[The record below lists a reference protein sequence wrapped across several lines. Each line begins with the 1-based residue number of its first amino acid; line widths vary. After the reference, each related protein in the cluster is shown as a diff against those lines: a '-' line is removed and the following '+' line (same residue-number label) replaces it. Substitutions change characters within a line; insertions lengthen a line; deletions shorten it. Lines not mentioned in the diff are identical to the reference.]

1 MSDIS
6 FRNVKDAIGDG
17 QPYDGINDVI
27 VFSNNNVYKYSNIS
41 VYISYNIRYEQMD
54 ISILWEDDYTQINY
68 KTLGL
73 HGVYNTNFQNFVYEN
88 GDLIWY
94 DGNNKIVLKSIGSD
108 AS

>member
-6 FRNVKDAIGDG
+6 FRNVKDAIGDV
-17 QPYDGINDVI
+17 QPYDGIKDVL
-27 VFSNNNVYKYSNIS
+27 VFCNNNVYKYSNIS
-41 VYISYNIRYEQMD
+41 VFVSYNIPYMQMD
-54 ISILWEDDYTQINY
+54 VSVIWEDDDTQIDY

-94 DGNNKIVLKSIGSD
+94 DGNKKIVIKSIGST

>member
-6 FRNVKDAIGDG
+6 FRNVKNVIGDV
-17 QPYDGINDVI
+17 QPYDGINDVL
-27 VFSNNNVYKYSNIS
+27 VFCDNNVYKYSNIS
-41 VYISYNIRYEQMD
+41 VYISYDIRYEQMN
-54 ISILWEDDYTQINY
+54 ISILWEDDNTQKNY

-88 GDLIWY
+88 GDLIWH
-94 DGNNKIVLKSIGSD
+94 DGNNKIVIKSIGSA